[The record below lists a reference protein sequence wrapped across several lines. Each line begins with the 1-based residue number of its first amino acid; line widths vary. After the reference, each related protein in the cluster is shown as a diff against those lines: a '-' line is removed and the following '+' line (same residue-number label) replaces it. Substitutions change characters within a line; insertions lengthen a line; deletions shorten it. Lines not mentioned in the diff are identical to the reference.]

1 MFDLGDVV
9 PLGID
14 ITNAS
19 GNPANAGAVTLTIG
33 LPDGTTTSPTPTNPS
48 TGRYEYDYPTVQPG
62 RHTVRWVA
70 TGGNAGAYT
79 DAFDVGEASP
89 PLIVS
94 LADTKRHL
102 NQTTT
107 TQDDEVRGFIG
118 TATDIIEDLCGPVV
132 VRTFSER
139 IEGCG
144 PTIVLSHTPLVAV
157 TSIVSIRPSGPA
169 YDMANVDVDL
179 PTGVLELLD
188 GTWFRGSLRAL
199 YKAGRPVVPRAL
211 RLAALVIIQ
220 HMWRT
225 QLGSSTAARRRDRGD
240 DYAEPIPG
248 MGYSIPNR
256 AMELMGPFLREPLV
270 G

>member
-1 MFDLGDVV
+1 
-9 PLGID
+9 
-14 ITNAS
+14 
-19 GNPANAGAVTLTIG
+19 
-33 LPDGTTTSPTPTNPS
+33 
-48 TGRYEYDYPTVQPG
+48 
-62 RHTVRWVA
+62 VRWIA
-70 TGGNAGAYT
+70 TGSNAGAYT
-79 DAFDVGEASP
+79 DAFDVAEASP

-94 LADTKRHL
+94 LADAKRHL

-107 TQDDEVRGFIG
+107 TQDEELRGFIG
-118 TATDIIEDLCGPVV
+118 TATDIIEALCGPVV

-157 TSIVSIRPSGPA
+157 TSVVSLRSSGPT
-169 YDMANVDVDL
+169 YDMANVDVEL

-188 GTWFRGSLRAL
+188 GTWFRGSLRPA
-199 YKAGRPVVPRAL
+199 YTAGRPVVPRAL
-211 RLAALVIIQ
+211 RMAALVIIQ

-240 DYAEPIPG
+240 DYADPIPG